1 MAETMEKKLRLA
13 DLYDHY
19 GRLLTPK
26 QQEILDQYCMED
38 LSLAEISENLE
49 ISRQAVYDTVHKVEK
64 QLEEMENSLNLLAR
78 HQRRKQLLDEALLL
92 TDRIKKNNPAAVS
105 ELAHLQNLIT
115 EVLE

>member
-1 MAETMEKKLRLA
+1 MTESMDKKMRLG

-19 GRLLTPK
+19 GKLLTPK

-49 ISRQAVYDTVHKVEK
+49 ISRQAVFDTVRKVER
-64 QLEEMENSLNLLAR
+64 QLEELEGSLNLLER
-78 HQRRKQLLDEALLL
+78 HRKRKDLLDEALAL
-92 TDRIKKNNPAAVS
+92 TQRLDRELPAQRN
-105 ELAHLQNLIT
+105 ELSRLRALIT

>member
-19 GRLLTPK
+19 GRLLTVK

-49 ISRQAVYDTVHKVEK
+49 ISRQAVYDTVHKVER
-64 QLEEMENSLNLLAR
+64 QLEEMENSLGLLAR
-78 HQRRKQLLDEALLL
+78 HQRRKQLLDQALLL
-92 TDRIKKNNPAAVS
+92 TNEMKEHTPAAGARLVK
-105 ELAHLQNLIT
+105 LQELIT
-115 EVLE
+115 ELLE